1 MQFTANKDLRL
12 LICGLLSLQEF
23 VSLVRGRRR
32 EQLKRVCVEEWLAF
46 EKRIRRGDVNDA
58 VVSLIDKMQSKL

>member
-1 MQFTANKDLRL
+1 
-12 LICGLLSLQEF
+12 
-23 VSLVRGRRR
+23 VSLVRGNKRRR
-32 EQLKRVCVEEWLAF
+32 EQMKRVCVEEWLAF